1 MEILTEFV
9 RFVEISKKNI
19 AVFFMFDDP
28 LDDFRV
34 SGQNV
39 CLVNYS
45 TEYGYAVLL
54 WSSDHVRP
62 LPHSTGSMLGAGFP
76 A

>member
-1 MEILTEFV
+1 MEAMEKIEALLKV
-9 RFVEISKKNI
+9 K
-19 AVFFMFDDP
+19 
-28 LDDFRV
+28 RV

-39 CLVNYS
+39 CLLNYS

-54 WSSDHVRP
+54 WNSDHVRP